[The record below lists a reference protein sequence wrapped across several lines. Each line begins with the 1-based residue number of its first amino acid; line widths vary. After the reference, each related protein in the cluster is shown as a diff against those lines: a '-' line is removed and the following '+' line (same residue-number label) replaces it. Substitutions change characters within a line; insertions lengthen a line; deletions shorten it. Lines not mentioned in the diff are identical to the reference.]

1 MFYYVEGRVAVL
13 EQGLAVIDC
22 GGVGYACHTS
32 QNTVGALKTGKS
44 ARLYTYL
51 YVREGAVDLFGFADQ
66 EALSC
71 FKMLIG
77 VAGVGPKAAL
87 AILSVAPPS
96 QLALAIITEDAKLLT
111 QAPGI
116 GKKIAQRIVLELRD
130 KMSKGQLEG
139 AAGRAAEAIVVPAA
153 GTVNHV
159 QEAVAALMVLGY
171 SQAEAF
177 AAMEGLATEGMEAED
192 IIRHGLKKLAIQ

>member
-1 MFYYVEGRVAVL
+1 MFYYVEGLVSHV

-32 QNTVGALKTGKS
+32 QNTLSNIQMGEK
-44 ARLYTYL
+44 ARLYTCL
-51 YVREGAVDLFGFADQ
+51 HVREDIFELYGFADQ
-66 EALSC
+66 EELNC
-71 FKMLIG
+71 YKMLTS
-77 VAGVGPKAAL
+77 VSGVGPKAAL

-96 QLALAIITEDAKLLT
+96 QLALAIITEDEKLLT
-111 QAPGI
+111 QAQGI

-130 KMSKGQLEG
+130 KMSKGQLETR
-139 AAGRAAEAIVVPAA
+139 ASAGNNIVMPEK
-153 GTVNHV
+153 GSINHI

-177 AAMEGLATEGMEAED
+177 KAMEGLNSEGMDAES
-192 IIRHGLKKLAIQ
+192 IIRYCLKKLAM

>member
-1 MFYYVEGRVAVL
+1 MFYYVEGRVALL

-32 QNTVGALKTGKS
+32 QNTVGKLKIGET

-51 YVREGAVDLFGFADQ
+51 YVREDIFELFGFGDA
-66 EALSC
+66 EELGC
-71 FKMLIG
+71 FKMLIS
-77 VAGVGPKAAL
+77 VSGVGPKAAL
-87 AILSVAPPS
+87 AILSIATPS
-96 QLALAIITEDAKLLT
+96 QLALAIITEDSKILT
-111 QAPGI
+111 QAPDI

-139 AAGRAAEAIVVPAA
+139 AAGKAAEAIAVPQK
-153 GTVNHV
+153 GTVNHT

-177 AAMEGLATEGMEAED
+177 LAMEGLNTAEMEAED
-192 IIRHGLKKLAIQ
+192 IIRQCLKKLATQ

>member
-1 MFYYVEGRVAVL
+1 MFYYVEGLVSHV

-32 QNTVGALKTGKS
+32 QNTLSNIQMGEK
-44 ARLYTYL
+44 ARLYTCL
-51 YVREGAVDLFGFADQ
+51 HVREDIFELYGFADQ
-66 EALSC
+66 EELNC
-71 FKMLIG
+71 YKMLTS
-77 VAGVGPKAAL
+77 VSGVGPKAAL

-96 QLALAIITEDAKLLT
+96 QLALAIITEDEKLLT
-111 QAPGI
+111 QAQGI

-130 KMSKGQLEG
+130 KMSKGQLET
-139 AAGRAAEAIVVPAA
+139 AASAGNNIVMPEK
-153 GTVNHV
+153 GSINHI

-177 AAMEGLATEGMEAED
+177 KAMEGLNSEGMDAES
-192 IIRHGLKKLAIQ
+192 IIRYCLKKLAMQ

>member
-1 MFYYVEGRVAVL
+1 MFYYVEGRVALL
-13 EQGLAVIDC
+13 EQGVAGIDC
-22 GGVGYACHTS
+22 GGGGYACHTS
-32 QNTVGALKTGKS
+32 QNTVGKLKIGET

-51 YVREGAVDLFGFADQ
+51 YVREDIFELFGFGDA
-66 EALSC
+66 EELGC
-71 FKMLIG
+71 FKMLIS
-77 VAGVGPKAAL
+77 VSGVGPKAAL
-87 AILSVAPPS
+87 AILSIATPS
-96 QLALAIITEDAKLLT
+96 QLALAIITEDSKILT

-139 AAGRAAEAIVVPAA
+139 AAGKAAEAIAVPQK
-153 GTVNHV
+153 GTVNHT

-177 AAMEGLATEGMEAED
+177 LAMEGLNTAEMEAED
-192 IIRHGLKKLAIQ
+192 IIRQCLKKLATQ

>member
-1 MFYYVEGRVAVL
+1 MFYYVEGRVALL

-32 QNTVGALKTGKS
+32 QNTVNTLKSGKN

-51 YVREGAVDLFGFADQ
+51 HVREDLFQLFGFADH
-66 EALSC
+66 EELNC

-77 VAGVGPKAAL
+77 VSGVGPKAAL
-87 AILSVAPPS
+87 AILSIASPS

-139 AAGRAAEAIVVPAA
+139 AAGMAAEAVAMPT
-153 GTVNHV
+153 GGVNHM

-177 AAMEGLATEGMEAED
+177 AAMEGLAADTMEAED
-192 IIRHGLKKLAIQ
+192 IIRHCLKKLAMQ